1 MSTEDRRNK
10 IYSLLEAN
18 YPETVTATYLA
29 KQFNVSRQIIVGD
42 ISVLKAAG
50 KDIMSTARGY
60 AVVKRPFESFYGY
73 VGVLNCNHNESLL
86 AEELYT
92 IVEFGGTV
100 IDVIVMHD
108 LYGEISCKLDL
119 SSKYDVKRFLIS
131 SSCGGSKPLCSL
143 TDGQHIHTIGCK
155 NESTFQAIRKALSEK
170 NIISK

>member
-42 ISVLKAAG
+42 
-50 KDIMSTARGY
+50 MSTARGY